1 MERNFEEF
9 EHGPVVSQSE
19 LIHVTINARG
29 SFFLNRRAIEALG
42 EPDFVVLMYDRR
54 RSTIGMTRAP
64 STRKN
69 AFRLKRKDRIKNNGR
84 IIYASNFCRFYHIR
98 PDETLAF
105 TAPEV
110 DKNGILVLDLNEVK
124 SVRKI

>member
-19 LIHVTINARG
+19 LIHVTLSSRG

-42 EPDFVVLMYDRR
+42 EPDYVVLMYDRR
-54 RSTIGMTRAP
+54 GSTIGMSRAP
-64 STRKN
+64 SGRKN
-69 AFRLKRKDRIKNNGR
+69 AFRLKRKDRKTSSR
-84 IIYASNFCRFYHIR
+84 VIYASNFCRFYAIR

-110 DKNGILVLDLNEVK
+110 DKNGVLVLDLNEVK